1 MQDKGVLMTAMVVFV
16 ACMVSLITAVAQKG
30 AAQAPAAP
38 QRPATAS
45 AAASGAAAPT
55 PPAADLAFLSS
66 DAVAINVDPKLDDD
80 TVIGVSLQ
88 NKSASKSY
96 VPAAELKEFGFAS
109 GSGAAV
115 PAKTV
120 LSVEGVPMQAM
131 APGDTAHLLLRW
143 KKDVKVRP
151 GIYDGMLAIT
161 ADNKVAARRA
171 IQVVI
176 LDVAATILPLVSKVN
191 IRVYRTFPFIGG
203 YFAPGDDFA
212 PAIPLQASVDPNRAG
227 LTRRPVLAVLSRDP
241 AGTVPLS
248 WDRNVETG
256 KSPDAPKL
264 GLQVGSIPF
273 AGKYDGTLNFGTDKT
288 AVTISLTATDLFVYP
303 LVVLIF
309 SVWVAIKGKDF
320 LGGGRQI
327 LQWRADLAAARDAM
341 KQARGEFDKQ
351 FSGSAYSIQND
362 FDNQV
367 RTILDDI
374 SILKGNFS
382 GTLDPSNP
390 LFTFVNTEIPVLAGA
405 AKSWVLF
412 GKQLK
417 ALEDARAQIPTFP
430 LPKGIEDPAAVVTQT
445 GTMLTGKDVL
455 ITGLA
460 GLMTQV
466 VNQTSFIAQWIGLAK
481 TVDKIRS
488 GLTGVV
494 VPQNDSGAA
503 AIQQAIDDLNKQVVD
518 AFSALWDVTG
528 QDADKNNAVADTV
541 TTLKDKFVDLLN
553 DPALQTRVA
562 EGQPD
567 AVQPKAVFEALSMTA
582 ASRPVESDWKSE
594 TTAKDFLK
602 EISKRDKAL
611 GRLSYVLALLTGL
624 TTLYYGKN
632 FGTVNDYFLLILWA
646 FGSKITV
653 DVLSGGLERFVGSQS

>member
-1 MQDKGVLMTAMVVFV
+1 
-16 ACMVSLITAVAQKG
+16 
-30 AAQAPAAP
+30 
-38 QRPATAS
+38 
-45 AAASGAAAPT
+45 
-55 PPAADLAFLSS
+55 
-66 DAVAINVDPKLDDD
+66 
-80 TVIGVSLQ
+80 
-88 NKSASKSY
+88 
-96 VPAAELKEFGFAS
+96 
-109 GSGAAV
+109 
-115 PAKTV
+115 
-120 LSVEGVPMQAM
+120 
-131 APGDTAHLLLRW
+131 
-143 KKDVKVRP
+143 
-151 GIYDGMLAIT
+151 
-161 ADNKVAARRA
+161 
-171 IQVVI
+171 
-176 LDVAATILPLVSKVN
+176 
-191 IRVYRTFPFIGG
+191 
-203 YFAPGDDFA
+203 
-212 PAIPLQASVDPNRAG
+212 
-227 LTRRPVLAVLSRDP
+227 
-241 AGTVPLS
+241 
-248 WDRNVETG
+248 
-256 KSPDAPKL
+256 
-264 GLQVGSIPF
+264 
-273 AGKYDGTLNFGTDKT
+273 
-288 AVTISLTATDLFVYP
+288 
-303 LVVLIF
+303 
-309 SVWVAIKGKDF
+309 
-320 LGGGRQI
+320 
-327 LQWRADLAAARDAM
+327 
-341 KQARGEFDKQ
+341 
-351 FSGSAYSIQND
+351 
-362 FDNQV
+362 
-367 RTILDDI
+367 
-374 SILKGNFS
+374 
-382 GTLDPSNP
+382 
-390 LFTFVNTEIPVLAGA
+390 
-405 AKSWVLF
+405 
-412 GKQLK
+412 LK